1 MNLKLFFFLVLLV
14 PIMAG
19 LTFAAVKT
27 VPLPADVLNPES
39 IDADANQLY
48 IVDGASIHIVSLT
61 DFKAVKTFGKQGE
74 GAQEFMLN
82 TWFRLKL
89 SAQPNCLFIQ
99 SISRVS
105 YFSKDGIFQKE
116 QRLTSRGVNLVPLE
130 NEKGFIGSNTG
141 RENNSL
147 FIYLSLY
154 DANFQKGITIFKEQV
169 PFRPGAAFDPLDQKE
184 PVFYVKYGKIFVN
197 GRDGVIHIIN
207 PTGKEE
213 TAIKYDYGKLEVT
226 QKVKD
231 EIIEFYKTDPR
242 VAMAFESIKKD
253 IKFSDTFP
261 PVRDYRVAN
270 EKVFVFPY
278 YKKEGKFQVYIF
290 DLKGKLLK
298 ILPVEMSEKNPLDFY
313 PFAVENDKL
322 YQAIED
328 SDNESWE
335 LRVMD
340 IK

>member
-1 MNLKLFFFLVLLV
+1 MNLKLLFFLVLLV
-14 PIMAG
+14 PIIAG
-19 LTFAAVKT
+19 LSFAAVKT
-27 VPLPADVLNPES
+27 VPLPADVINPES
-39 IDADANQLY
+39 IDADPNQLY

-61 DFKAVKTFGKQGE
+61 DFKTIKTFGKQGE

-89 SAQPNCLFIQ
+89 YVQSDHLFIQ

-105 YFSKDGIFQKE
+105 YFSKDGNFKNE
-116 QRLTSRGVNLVPLE
+116 QRLTSRSVNFVPLE
-130 NEKGFIGSNTG
+130 NKNGFAGSNTG
-141 RENNSL
+141 QENNSL
-147 FIYLSLY
+147 FFYLSLY
-154 DANFQKGITIFKEQV
+154 DGNFQKGITFFKEKV
-169 PFRPGAAFDPLDQKE
+169 PFRPGAVFDPLDQKE
-184 PVFYVKYGKIFVN
+184 PVFYARCGKIFVISRN
-197 GRDGVIHIIN
+197 GIIHIMDA
-207 PTGKEE
+207 TGKEE
-213 TAIKYDYGKLEVT
+213 TAIKYDYGKLEAT

-253 IKFSDTFP
+253 MKFSDTFP

-270 EKVFVFPY
+270 EKVYVFPY
-278 YKKEGKFQVYIF
+278 YKKAGKSQVYIF

-298 ILPVEMSEKNPLDFY
+298 TVPVEMSEKNPLDFY
-313 PFAVENDKL
+313 PYAVENDKL

-328 SDNESWE
+328 IDNESWQ
-335 LRVMD
+335 LRVTD

>member
-1 MNLKLFFFLVLLV
+1 
-14 PIMAG
+14 MAG

-27 VPLPADVLNPES
+27 LPLPADVINPES
-39 IDADANQLY
+39 IDADANANRLY

-61 DFKAVKTFGKQGE
+61 DFKAIKTFGKQGE

-116 QRLTSRGVNLVPLE
+116 QRLTSRGVNFVPLE

-141 RENNSL
+141 RENNL
-147 FIYLSLY
+147 PFFYLSLY

-169 PFRPGAAFDPLDQKE
+169 PFLPGAAFDPIDQKE
-184 PVFYVKYGKIFVN
+184 PVFYAKYGKVFVN

-213 TAIKYDYGKLEVT
+213 AAIKYDYGKREVT

-231 EIIEFYKTDPR
+231 EIVEFYKTDPR
-242 VAMAFESIKKD
+242 TSGAFKD
-253 IKFSDTFP
+253 IKEDMKFSDTFP

-270 EKVFVFPY
+270 EKVYVFPY
-278 YKKEGKFQVYIF
+278 YKKEGKSQVFIF
-290 DLKGKLLK
+290 DLRGKLLK
-298 ILPVEMSEKNPLDFY
+298 TVPVEMSEKDPLDFY
-313 PFAVENDKL
+313 PFAVENDRL

-328 SDNESWE
+328 IDNESWA
-335 LRVMD
+335 LRVTD